1 MTPLHAIRLAM
12 MGGVLLFGGVSW
24 FFTSMSDWSAPEAGL
39 ADQLTR
45 VAQVAWA
52 LVGTA
57 LVVMFLKFR
66 DGTVARA
73 SSVAILAWA
82 LGETLA
88 LLGGVIFFLT
98 SRAGWYIAGVVI
110 LTLTFV
116 HTRHRR
122 QRLSILSCTPLASAS
137 RSSSRG

>member
-24 FFTSMSDWSAPEAGL
+24 FFTSMPDWSSPEAGT

-52 LVGTA
+52 LSGTA
-57 LVVMFLKFR
+57 LVVMYLKFR
-66 DGTVARA
+66 DPSKVARA

-98 SRAGWYIAGVVI
+98 SLAGWYIAGI
-110 LTLTFV
+110 IALALTFV
-116 HTRHRR
+116 AFPVPVKR
-122 QRLSILSCTPLASAS
+122 
-137 RSSSRG
+137 

>member
-1 MTPLHAIRLAM
+1 VTPLHSIRLAM

-24 FFTSMSDWSAPEAGL
+24 FLTQSSDWTAPEPGVGE
-39 ADQLTR
+39 QLTR
-45 VAQVAWA
+45 IARIAWIV
-52 LVGTA
+52 VGVA

-66 DGTVARA
+66 RPADVPRA

-88 LLGGVIFFLT
+88 LLGGVVYFLT
-98 SRAGWYIAGVVI
+98 AIPGWYIAGVIV

-116 HTRHRR
+116 AFPPPPALKH
-122 QRLSILSCTPLASAS
+122 
-137 RSSSRG
+137 

>member
-24 FFTSMSDWSAPEAGL
+24 FLTQTPDWVAPEPGIAE
-39 ADQLTR
+39 QLGRIATI
-45 VAQVAWA
+45 AWVV
-52 LVGTA
+52 VGAT
-57 LVVMFLKFR
+57 LIVMFMKFR
-66 DGTVARA
+66 DSSNLAQA

-88 LLGGVIFFLT
+88 LLGGVVFFLT
-98 SRAGWYIAGVVI
+98 SLAGWYIAGVIV

-116 HTRHRR
+116 AFPPPP
-122 QRLSILSCTPLASAS
+122 PLK
-137 RSSSRG
+137 R

>member
-24 FFTSMSDWSAPEAGL
+24 FLTSVPDWVAPEAGI

-45 VAQVAWA
+45 IASVVWVVIGAA
-52 LVGTA
+52 LAV
-57 LVVMFLKFR
+57 LFLKFR
-66 DGTVARA
+66 DSTNAARA

-98 SRAGWYIAGVVI
+98 SLSGWYVAGVI
-110 LTLTFV
+110 ALTLTFV
-116 HTRHRR
+116 AFPAPLRR
-122 QRLSILSCTPLASAS
+122 
-137 RSSSRG
+137 

>member
-24 FFTSMSDWSAPEAGL
+24 FLTSTPDWVGADPGI
-39 ADQLTR
+39 ADQLTWIAR
-45 VAQVAWA
+45 IAWV
-52 LVGTA
+52 LVGVA
-57 LVVMFLKFR
+57 LVVMFLRFR
-66 DGTVARA
+66 DSTDLARA

-88 LLGGVIFFLT
+88 LLGGVVFFLT
-98 SRAGWYIAGVVI
+98 SLAGWYVAGVLA

-116 HTRHRR
+116 AFPA
-122 QRLSILSCTPLASAS
+122 PLK
-137 RSSSRG
+137 R

>member
-1 MTPLHAIRLAM
+1 MSPLHAIRLAM

-24 FFTSMSDWSAPEAGL
+24 FLTRNPEWSAPEPGMAEQLAGI
-39 ADQLTR
+39 ARITWI
-45 VAQVAWA
+45 V
-52 LVGTA
+52 VGIA

-66 DGTVARA
+66 DSTSAARA

-88 LLGGVIFFLT
+88 LLGGVVFFLT
-98 SRAGWYIAGVVI
+98 ALPGWYVAGVVA

-116 HTRHRR
+116 AFPVTV
-122 QRLSILSCTPLASAS
+122 QR
-137 RSSSRG
+137 

>member
-1 MTPLHAIRLAM
+1 MNPLQAIRLAM

-24 FFTSMSDWSAPEAGL
+24 FLTRMPDWSAPDPGIAG
-39 ADQLTR
+39 QLTR
-45 VAQVAWA
+45 VATIAWVV
-52 LVGTA
+52 VGAT

-66 DGTVARA
+66 DSTNVARA

-98 SRAGWYIAGVVI
+98 SMSGWYVAGVI
-110 LTLTFV
+110 ALTLTFV
-116 HTRHRR
+116 AFPA
-122 QRLSILSCTPLASAS
+122 PLK
-137 RSSSRG
+137 R